1 MTQILRAAAPLV
13 VLGLVL
19 SACSDGRRD
28 PLTPSPD
35 GTRAAVNN
43 LPPGVNMNPG
53 RGPKQAVAPSTLPSF
68 SITPMALSSTVT
80 LSLEG
85 VGNNAA
91 IGSFYQ
97 AQGVTFTEGSGLV
110 QGGDLNFS
118 NYPPRSGTTVAY
130 NLTGNNVSFH
140 LSRSGS
146 EVSGYVT
153 SLYGISL
160 TCYNAQGGTVGT
172 ASAPAPNLANY
183 SESVAGPN
191 TLIRVRG
198 SGITRCTF
206 SGTPN
211 YFTVDDITIV
221 MDDVRLTCTPNP
233 VERGQTVRCAM
244 TPDKAHTVVSRR
256 ATGRGFTIEE
266 TPGTSHAANTE
277 FVWEGRAVAD
287 TRVRVVLRVAE
298 DNGSTQ
304 NKTYNADFRV
314 TERDWPKLTL
324 NAPQVTIGLRE
335 TMTPYPGNGVMGNA
349 RPEMNLPALNVVPVT
364 RPTTGPNI
372 GLMFLTNPWPAVD
385 HTIFLHPALYN
396 NPATPPSDPQ
406 VWHADQNGTPG
417 GTCTQAVFGI
427 LEPAVR
433 RHEGTTQAA
442 NSHWGITQ
450 RFYQNSDSEQRLE
463 EIYRQTTDAGVVRQ
477 AAYDEWLRLHRGTHA
492 SQQAAFDATDTPA
505 IINSLGCTLDFN
517 RNNP

>member
-1 MTQILRAAAPLV
+1 MTQLFRAAAPLV

-28 PLTPSPD
+28 PLSPSPE
-35 GTRAAVNN
+35 GNIGAAQSLPPAVNS
-43 LPPGVNMNPG
+43 NPG
-53 RGPKQAVAPSTLPSF
+53 RGPGKAVAPSTLPSF

-85 VGNNAA
+85 VGNNVA

-97 AQGVTFTEGSGLV
+97 AQGITFTEGSGLV

-130 NLTGNNVSFH
+130 NLTGNNVSFQ
-140 LSRSGS
+140 LSRTGT

-160 TCYNAQGGTVGT
+160 TCFNAQGGQVGT

-183 SESVAGPN
+183 SGSVAGPN

-221 MDDVRLTCTPNP
+221 MDDVRLTCTPSP
-233 VERGQTVRCAM
+233 VERGQNVRCAM
-244 TPDKAHTVVSRR
+244 TPDKPYTVVSRR
-256 ATGRGFTIEE
+256 ATGSGFTITE

-277 FVWEGRAVAD
+277 FVWEGPAVAD
-287 TRVRVVLRVAE
+287 TRVRVVLTVTEA
-298 DNGSTQ
+298 NGSTQ
-304 NKTYNADFRV
+304 SKTYNADFDVRA
-314 TERDWPKLTL
+314 RDWPKLTL
-324 NAPQVTIGLRE
+324 NAPQVTRGLRG
-335 TMTPYPGNGVMGNA
+335 TMTAYPANGVMGNA
-349 RPEMNLPALNVVPVT
+349 RPEMNIATVNAIPVT
-364 RPTTGPNI
+364 RPAAGPNI
-372 GLMFLTNPWPAVD
+372 GLSFMTNPWPAVD
-385 HTIFLHPALYN
+385 HTIFLHPAMYN
-396 NPATPPSDPQ
+396 DPANPTSPSQ
-406 VWHADQNGTPG
+406 IWHADQNGTPA
-417 GTCTQAVFGI
+417 GTCTQAMFGI
-427 LEPAVR
+427 LEPFAS
-433 RHEGTTQAA
+433 RHEGATQAA

-450 RFYQNSDSEQRLE
+450 RFYQNSNSEQRLE
-463 EIYRQTTDAGVVRQ
+463 EIFRNTADPGVVRQ
-477 AAYDEWLRLHRGTHA
+477 AAYDEWVRLHSGTHA
-492 SQQAAFDATDTPA
+492 SQQQAFDGTEYPLLAAA
-505 IINSLGCTLDFN
+505 IGCIVD
-517 RNNP
+517 NNPNNP